1 MKSEHF
7 IRNFYEISRTG
18 GDSKRDEIV
27 QFVLF
32 FKLEQDI
39 PAIPDGMKQN

>member
-7 IRNFYEISRTG
+7 IRNFYEISRID
-18 GDSKRDEIV
+18 GDSKRDKIV